1 MPARIPPIVAALLL
15 TGSCMAD
22 ATPPAASAQAD
33 ATAGELSARPVVGG
47 ETAGAIGLRPLDLRE
62 ASALL
67 YVPETLP
74 ADRPAPLVVMLH
86 GAGGEARHSL
96 DLARAHADRH
106 GFILLAPGSAA
117 ATWDIISGRRYG
129 PDVRAIDA
137 ALARVFADHAIDPAR
152 VAVAGFSDGASYALS
167 LGLANGDLFRHVIAF
182 SPGFMVPTRQQG
194 RPRIFISHGIADR
207 VLPIDASS
215 RKLAPRLEAAG
226 YDLDYREFA
235 GGHVV
240 PEELADAAFRSVS
253 N

>member
-1 MPARIPPIVAALLL
+1 
-15 TGSCMAD
+15 MAD
-22 ATPPAASAQAD
+22 ASHPAAPTQTD
-33 ATAGELSARPVVGG
+33 AAAGELSARPVAGVTGVG
-47 ETAGAIGLRPLDLRE
+47 AKGLQPLDLG
-62 ASALL
+62 ASSALL
-67 YVPETLP
+67 YVPETFP

-86 GAGGEARHSL
+86 GAGGNARHSL

-106 GFILLAPGSAA
+106 GFILLAPGSVA

-152 VAVAGFSDGASYALS
+152 IAIAGFSDGASYALS

-207 VLPIDASS
+207 VLPIDVCS
-215 RKLAPRLEAAG
+215 RKLAPRLKG
-226 YDLDYREFA
+226 GSYDLDYREFA

-240 PEELADAAFRSVS
+240 PEDLADAAFERLLR
-253 N
+253 